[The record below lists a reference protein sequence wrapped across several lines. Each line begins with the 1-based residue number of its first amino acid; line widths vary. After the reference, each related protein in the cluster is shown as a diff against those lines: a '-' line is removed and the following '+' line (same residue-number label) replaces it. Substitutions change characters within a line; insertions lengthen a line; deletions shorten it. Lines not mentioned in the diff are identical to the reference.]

1 MIRVLSREQPI
12 ILIALGARFHSRLF
26 SFVNHHPMPRLCDHG
41 AAGLIEKIVT
51 LQAGRAPKPGG
62 RPVFFLL

>member
-26 SFVNHHPMPRLCDHG
+26 SGDCLHST
-41 AAGLIEKIVT
+41 AW
-51 LQAGRAPKPGG
+51 
-62 RPVFFLL
+62 PV